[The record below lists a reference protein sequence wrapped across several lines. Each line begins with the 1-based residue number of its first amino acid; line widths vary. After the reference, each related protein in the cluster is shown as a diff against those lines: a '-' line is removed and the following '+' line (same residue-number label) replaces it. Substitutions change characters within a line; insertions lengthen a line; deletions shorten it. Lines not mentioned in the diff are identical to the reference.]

1 MRYENNILL
10 YNKNKEREGRRK
22 EEGGGVIQIINI
34 YYNNTGVGRYGNP
47 IFFILPE
54 LFLSELISSKTYYDI
69 FCIEDIC
76 TCI

>member
-34 YYNNTGVGRYGNP
+34 
-47 IFFILPE
+47 L
-54 LFLSELISSKTYYDI
+54 
-69 FCIEDIC
+69 
-76 TCI
+76 